1 MALKPAQ
8 DGIFMFI
15 SSCLYNVNIVSPT
28 KASRKSPFSNRD
40 LGLFHLRYFENGPL
54 ESGYWQSSLN
64 KLMHVENQETDHFQP
79 ELYVSTSYKFTF
91 AWVFVSQHVHE

>member
-1 MALKPAQ
+1 MALKPAK

-54 ESGYWQSSLN
+54 EPGYWQSSLN
-64 KLMHVENQETDHFQP
+64 KPIMHVEN
-79 ELYVSTSYKFTF
+79 
-91 AWVFVSQHVHE
+91 